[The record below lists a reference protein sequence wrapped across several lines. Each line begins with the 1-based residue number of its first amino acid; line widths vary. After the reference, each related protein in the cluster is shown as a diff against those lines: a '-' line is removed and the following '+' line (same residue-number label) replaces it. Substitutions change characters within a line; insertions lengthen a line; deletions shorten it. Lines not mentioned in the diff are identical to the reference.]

1 MLEIGQIPEQTQGI
15 LDRNLTK
22 LKEDAARNMQS
33 NDQVVTGKTLNSLRV
48 EASGNIGTLYGADH
62 IDTLEV
68 GISPERSRQDS
79 WTHVFAGL
87 FRWVQN
93 RGFIY
98 DMSQSS
104 AFAVKATENQREFG
118 SRLFRQGGG
127 KNVYSAEIDPMT
139 EQIKNELGDVF
150 LNVKIVR

>member
-1 MLEIGQIPEQTQGI
+1 MLDVGQIPEQTASI
-15 LDRNLTK
+15 LERNLTK
-22 LKEDAARNMQS
+22 LKDDTARNMQS

-48 EASGNIGTLYGADH
+48 EAEGNTGALYGADH

-98 DMSQSS
+98 DMSQAS

-127 KNVYSAEIDPMT
+127 KNVYSAEIDPMV
-139 EQIKNELGDVF
+139 EQIK
-150 LNVKIVR
+150 K